1 LKRFEEDLVRKSIL
15 ILVLLVLTILPGL
28 LTACNE
34 PASPFTVTDDL
45 GREVYIEKTPEAI
58 VSLAPSITEIL
69 FALDLGDKVVGVTE
83 ACDYP
88 EEAKAK
94 PKVGGYYS
102 TSLELILDKNPD
114 LIVTD
119 GYDPVIQQIE
129 GLGIPMLVLQ
139 PNDIPGIFRDLRI
152 LGEAMGKEDQAGRL
166 VDSLQQRMDTV
177 AELAATAATK
187 PTVFYEIDATDPTKP
202 WTTGPGSF
210 ADTMISLAG
219 GQNIVKEDGAWL
231 QINFEELLFAD
242 PDIVILGDYPY
253 VRPDQVRERD
263 GVWQELQAVKHE
275 KVYAISDPS
284 LTSRPGP
291 RIIDGLE
298 ELARIIH
305 PELFPT

>member
-1 LKRFEEDLVRKSIL
+1 MRKSIL
-15 ILVLLVLTILPGL
+15 ILVLLVLTILPCL

-34 PASPFTVTDDL
+34 PSPFAITDDL
-45 GREVYIEKTPEAI
+45 GREVYIEKTPEAV

-88 EEAKAK
+88 EEANSK

-102 TSLELILDKNPD
+102 TSLELILDKDPD

-139 PNDIPGIFRDLRI
+139 PNDIPGIFGDIQI

-177 AELAATAATK
+177 AELAATAVTK

-219 GQNIVKEDGAWL
+219 GQNIVKEGGAWL
-231 QINFEELLFAD
+231 QINLEELAHAD

-263 GVWQELQAVKHE
+263 GVWQELSAVKQE

-298 ELARIIH
+298 ELARMIH